1 MPDSK
6 RLEDYSKEYI
16 DWRDYIPDNIKRVV
30 QRRRNDLE
38 ESERGEGE
46 G

>member
-16 DWRDYIPDNIKRVV
+16 DWRDYVLENIQRIV
-30 QRRRNDLE
+30 QRRRNEISKGED
-38 ESERGEGE
+38 REGE